1 MKVDDEVTESAELK
15 ETKKRKVSST
25 KDSED
30 TQTGTAVSEDGNKGD
45 KWLLCLFL
53 LWFLTLVKTPVF
65 ILWRGSIESG
75 QGR

>member
-1 MKVDDEVTESAELK
+1 MKVDDELAESGELR
-15 ETKKRKVSST
+15 ETKRRKVSST

-30 TQTGTAVSEDGNKGD
+30 TQTGTAVSNKGD

-65 ILWRGSIESG
+65 ILSRGSIESG